1 MIDEKKLKKEIQN
14 DEWQPVKNL
23 EEEKIKL
30 KNALIEK
37 HKKKSIS
44 IKLTE
49 NDIRKLKKKSLET
62 GIPYQTLIESL
73 IHQYVEGKIKI
84 KL

>member
-1 MIDEKKLKKEIQN
+1 MIDEKKLKNEIQN

-44 IKLTE
+44 IKITE
-49 NDIRKLKKKSLET
+49 NDIKKLKKKSLET
-62 GIPYQTLIESL
+62 GILYFAF
-73 IHQYVEGKIKI
+73 
-84 KL
+84 